1 MKIKGNRFVT
11 SILAASMLSG
21 TFFVPASAGELEGES
36 AIAGM
41 AVTLNNYYAGEET
54 PDEAILDYLVPKAQ
68 ATSEAESETETEE
81 PKTEEPKTVM
91 AATVAVTSDASNVG
105 LVSAAGYLN
114 VREQPSTGS
123 VTVGR
128 LFSNCQ
134 VNIKSSVN
142 NSEGSWY
149 RITCG
154 DVEGYV
160 SAAYVLVGTAAKTAE
175 DNIQNRYA
183 VVTADQ
189 LNVRDSASDSA
200 NVVGTVYKDEEYA
213 IIEDQGDFVKIHIAN
228 DEVGYVSKSGI
239 TIKTQFAQAQKVD
252 NEFVSQELENFMI
265 DINYSRNVY
274 EQAMAEGTGEGY
286 YRAYAAIVYAAELLG
301 YYSEFAA
308 DSGLEDLA
316 ATSKQE
322 QESALALADA
332 AYKLASDSGYFT
344 QVAES
349 VASSEAAAESSAA
362 AESVQ
367 ETQTQPS
374 TDASSEGN
382 TTSNTAETTAPSSSA
397 SDETISVEV
406 PTAASVTGIEA
417 CYQGGTKYVGDV
429 VYTAELFVRV
439 SYSDGTVKDIYD
451 GWYSPQVGMTLKQE
465 GYNVVTMYYGD
476 FSSNLEV
483 YANPAPETQP
493 AAPETQPAAPETQP
507 AAPAPAPETQP
518 AAPETQPA
526 APETQPAAPAP
537 APETQ
542 PAAPET
548 QPAAPAPAPS
558 GNGQSIVDYAMQWV
572 GQCNYVWG
580 GTNLTPGGGVDCSGF
595 TMNVYA
601 AFGISLPHY
610 SGEQIN
616 YGQAVSYEQL
626 QPGDLICFSGH
637 VGIYIGGGMMVHAAS
652 AERGIVVDNVFY
664 NKQPIGYRRLV
675 QIIKIQGRL
684 SELTGGLIF
693 VYYNRKKRIH

>member
-41 AVTLNNYYAGEET
+41 VVTLNNYYAGEET

-68 ATSEAESETETEE
+68 ATSEAESETE
-81 PKTEEPKTVM
+81 TEEPKTVM

-362 AESVQ
+362 ESVQ

-406 PTAASVTGIEA
+406 PTVASVTGIEA

-483 YANPAPETQP
+483 YANPAPTQATQP

-610 SGEQIN
+610 SGAQIN

-675 QIIKIQGRL
+675 
-684 SELTGGLIF
+684 
-693 VYYNRKKRIH
+693 

>member
-81 PKTEEPKTVM
+81 PKTVM

-114 VREQPSTGS
+114 VREQPSTGR

-128 LFSNCQ
+128 LFSTCQ

-349 VASSEAAAESSAA
+349 VASSEAAAES
-362 AESVQ
+362 VQ

-507 AAPAPAPETQP
+507 AAPAPETQP

-548 QPAAPAPAPS
+548 QPTPAPAPAPS

-675 QIIKIQGRL
+675 
-684 SELTGGLIF
+684 
-693 VYYNRKKRIH
+693 

>member
-68 ATSEAESETETEE
+68 ATSEAESETE
-81 PKTEEPKTVM
+81 TEEPKTVM

-362 AESVQ
+362 ESVQ
-367 ETQTQPS
+367 ETQAQPS

-382 TTSNTAETTAPSSSA
+382 VTNGTGETAAPSSSA

-406 PTAASVTGIEA
+406 PTVASVTGIEA

-483 YANPAPETQP
+483 YANPAPTQ
-493 AAPETQPAAPETQP
+493 ATQPAAPETQP

-526 APETQPAAPAP
+526 APETQPAAPETQPAAPAP

-542 PAAPET
+542 PAAP
-548 QPAAPAPAPS
+548 APAPAPS

-675 QIIKIQGRL
+675 
-684 SELTGGLIF
+684 
-693 VYYNRKKRIH
+693 

>member
-68 ATSEAESETETEE
+68 ATSEAESETE
-81 PKTEEPKTVM
+81 TEEPKTVM

-286 YRAYAAIVYAAELLG
+286 YRAYVAIVYAAELLG

-362 AESVQ
+362 ESVQ

-382 TTSNTAETTAPSSSA
+382 VTNGTGETAAPSSSA

-406 PTAASVTGIEA
+406 PTVASVTGIEA

-483 YANPAPETQP
+483 YANPAPTQATQP

-542 PAAPET
+542 PAAP
-548 QPAAPAPAPS
+548 APAPAPS

-637 VGIYIGGGMMVHAAS
+637 VAIYIGGGMMVHAAS

-675 QIIKIQGRL
+675 
-684 SELTGGLIF
+684 
-693 VYYNRKKRIH
+693 

>member
-68 ATSEAESETETEE
+68 ATSEAESETE
-81 PKTEEPKTVM
+81 TEEPKTVM

-160 SAAYVLVGTAAKTAE
+160 SAAYVLVGTAAKNAE

-362 AESVQ
+362 ESVQ

-382 TTSNTAETTAPSSSA
+382 TTSNAAETTAPSSSA

-406 PTAASVTGIEA
+406 PTVASVTGIEA

-483 YANPAPETQP
+483 YANPAPTQATQP
-493 AAPETQPAAPETQP
+493 ATPETQPAAPETQP

-542 PAAPET
+542 PAASAP
-548 QPAAPAPAPS
+548 APAPAPS

-610 SGEQIN
+610 SGAQIN

-675 QIIKIQGRL
+675 
-684 SELTGGLIF
+684 
-693 VYYNRKKRIH
+693 

>member
-68 ATSEAESETETEE
+68 ATSEAESETE
-81 PKTEEPKTVM
+81 TEEPKTVM

-349 VASSEAAAESSAA
+349 VASSEAAAES
-362 AESVQ
+362 VQ

-507 AAPAPAPETQP
+507 AAPAPETQP

-548 QPAAPAPAPS
+548 QPTPAPAPAPS

-675 QIIKIQGRL
+675 
-684 SELTGGLIF
+684 
-693 VYYNRKKRIH
+693 

>member
-68 ATSEAESETETEE
+68 ATSEAESETE
-81 PKTEEPKTVM
+81 TEEPKTVM

-362 AESVQ
+362 ESVQ

-382 TTSNTAETTAPSSSA
+382 VTNGTGETAAPSSSA

-406 PTAASVTGIEA
+406 PTVASVTGIEA

-439 SYSDGTVKDIYD
+439 SYSNGTVKDIYD

-483 YANPAPETQP
+483 YANPAPTQATQP

-526 APETQPAAPAP
+526 APETQPAAP
-537 APETQ
+537 ETQ
-542 PAAPET
+542 PAAPAPAPET

-637 VGIYIGGGMMVHAAS
+637 VAIYIGGGMMVHAAS

-675 QIIKIQGRL
+675 
-684 SELTGGLIF
+684 
-693 VYYNRKKRIH
+693 

>member
-21 TFFVPASAGELEGES
+21 AFFVPASAGELEGES

-68 ATSEAESETETEE
+68 ATSEAESETE
-81 PKTEEPKTVM
+81 TEEPKTVM

-189 LNVRDSASDSA
+189 LNVRDSASESA
-200 NVVGTVYKDEEYA
+200 KVVGTVYKDEEYA
-213 IIEDQGDFVKIHIAN
+213 IIEDQGDFVKIHISN

-362 AESVQ
+362 ESVQ

-382 TTSNTAETTAPSSSA
+382 TTNGTGESAAPSSSA

-406 PTAASVTGIEA
+406 PTVASVTGIEA

-483 YANPAPETQP
+483 YANPAPTQATQP
-493 AAPETQPAAPETQP
+493 A
-507 AAPAPAPETQP
+507 APETQP

-526 APETQPAAPAP
+526 APETQPAAPETQPA

-548 QPAAPAPAPS
+548 QPAAPETQPAAPAPAPAPS

-610 SGEQIN
+610 SGSQIN

-626 QPGDLICFSGH
+626 QPGDLICFPGH

-652 AERGIVVDNVFY
+652 EERGIVVDNVFY

-675 QIIKIQGRL
+675 
-684 SELTGGLIF
+684 
-693 VYYNRKKRIH
+693 

>member
-21 TFFVPASAGELEGES
+21 AFFVPASAGELEGES

-68 ATSEAESETETEE
+68 ATSEAESETE
-81 PKTEEPKTVM
+81 TEEPKTVM

-483 YANPAPETQP
+483 YANPAPTQATQP

-518 AAPETQPA
+518 AAPAP

-548 QPAAPAPAPS
+548 QPAAPAPAPAPS

-675 QIIKIQGRL
+675 
-684 SELTGGLIF
+684 
-693 VYYNRKKRIH
+693 

>member
-68 ATSEAESETETEE
+68 ATSEAESETE
-81 PKTEEPKTVM
+81 TEEPKTVM

-362 AESVQ
+362 ESVQ

-507 AAPAPAPETQP
+507 VAPAPAPETQP

-548 QPAAPAPAPS
+548 QPAAPAPAPAPS

-675 QIIKIQGRL
+675 
-684 SELTGGLIF
+684 
-693 VYYNRKKRIH
+693 

>member
-349 VASSEAAAESSAA
+349 VASSEAAAES
-362 AESVQ
+362 VQ

-483 YANPAPETQP
+483 YANPAPTQATQP

-526 APETQPAAPAP
+526 APAP

-548 QPAAPAPAPS
+548 QPAAPAPAPAPS

-610 SGEQIN
+610 SGAQIN

-637 VGIYIGGGMMVHAAS
+637 VAIYIGGGMMVHAAS

-675 QIIKIQGRL
+675 
-684 SELTGGLIF
+684 
-693 VYYNRKKRIH
+693 

>member
-68 ATSEAESETETEE
+68 ATSEAESETE
-81 PKTEEPKTVM
+81 TEEPKTVM

-382 TTSNTAETTAPSSSA
+382 VTNGTGETAAPSSSA

-507 AAPAPAPETQP
+507 AAPETQPAAPETQP

-637 VGIYIGGGMMVHAAS
+637 VAIYIGGGMMVHAAS

-675 QIIKIQGRL
+675 
-684 SELTGGLIF
+684 
-693 VYYNRKKRIH
+693 

>member
-68 ATSEAESETETEE
+68 ATSEAESETE
-81 PKTEEPKTVM
+81 TEEPKTVM

-362 AESVQ
+362 ESVQ

-382 TTSNTAETTAPSSSA
+382 VTNGTGETAAPSSSA

-406 PTAASVTGIEA
+406 PTVASVTGIEA

-483 YANPAPETQP
+483 YANPAPTQATQP
-493 AAPETQPAAPETQP
+493 AAPETQPATPETQP

-548 QPAAPAPAPS
+548 QPAAPAPAPAPS

-675 QIIKIQGRL
+675 
-684 SELTGGLIF
+684 
-693 VYYNRKKRIH
+693 

>member
-68 ATSEAESETETEE
+68 ATSEAESETE
-81 PKTEEPKTVM
+81 TEEPKTVM

-349 VASSEAAAESSAA
+349 VASREAAAESSAA

-548 QPAAPAPAPS
+548 QPAAPAPAPAPS

-637 VGIYIGGGMMVHAAS
+637 VAIYIGGGMMVHAAS

-675 QIIKIQGRL
+675 
-684 SELTGGLIF
+684 
-693 VYYNRKKRIH
+693 

>member
-68 ATSEAESETETEE
+68 ATSEAESETE
-81 PKTEEPKTVM
+81 TEEPKTVM

-362 AESVQ
+362 ESVQ

-493 AAPETQPAAPETQP
+493 AAPETQPV
-507 AAPAPAPETQP
+507 APAPAPETQP

-548 QPAAPAPAPS
+548 QPAAPAPAPAPS

-610 SGEQIN
+610 SGSQIN

-675 QIIKIQGRL
+675 
-684 SELTGGLIF
+684 
-693 VYYNRKKRIH
+693 

>member
-1 MKIKGNRFVT
+1 
-11 SILAASMLSG
+11 MLSG

-68 ATSEAESETETEE
+68 ATSEAESETE
-81 PKTEEPKTVM
+81 TEEPKTVM

-362 AESVQ
+362 ESVQ

-382 TTSNTAETTAPSSSA
+382 VTNGTGETAAPSSSA

-406 PTAASVTGIEA
+406 PTVASVTGIEA

-483 YANPAPETQP
+483 YANPAPTQATQP

-526 APETQPAAPAP
+526 APETQPVAPAP

-542 PAAPET
+542 PAAP
-548 QPAAPAPAPS
+548 APAPAPS

-610 SGEQIN
+610 SGSQIN

-675 QIIKIQGRL
+675 
-684 SELTGGLIF
+684 
-693 VYYNRKKRIH
+693 

>member
-68 ATSEAESETETEE
+68 ATSEAESETE
-81 PKTEEPKTVM
+81 TEEPKTVM

-362 AESVQ
+362 ESVQ

-382 TTSNTAETTAPSSSA
+382 VTNGTGETAAPSSSA

-406 PTAASVTGIEA
+406 PTVASVTGIEA

-483 YANPAPETQP
+483 YANPAPTQ
-493 AAPETQPAAPETQP
+493 ATQPAAPETQP

-548 QPAAPAPAPS
+548 QPAAPAPAPAPS

-675 QIIKIQGRL
+675 
-684 SELTGGLIF
+684 
-693 VYYNRKKRIH
+693 

>member
-483 YANPAPETQP
+483 YANPAPTQATQP

-507 AAPAPAPETQP
+507 AAPETQP

-637 VGIYIGGGMMVHAAS
+637 VAIYIGGGMMVHAAS

-675 QIIKIQGRL
+675 
-684 SELTGGLIF
+684 
-693 VYYNRKKRIH
+693 

>member
-68 ATSEAESETETEE
+68 ATSEAESETE
-81 PKTEEPKTVM
+81 TEEPKTVM

-493 AAPETQPAAPETQP
+493 AAPETQPAAP
-507 AAPAPAPETQP
+507 APAPETQP

-526 APETQPAAPAP
+526 AP
-537 APETQ
+537 
-542 PAAPET
+542 
-548 QPAAPAPAPS
+548 APAPAPS

-637 VGIYIGGGMMVHAAS
+637 VAIYIGGGMMVHAAS

-675 QIIKIQGRL
+675 
-684 SELTGGLIF
+684 
-693 VYYNRKKRIH
+693 

>member
-68 ATSEAESETETEE
+68 ATSEAESETE
-81 PKTEEPKTVM
+81 TEEPKTVM

-483 YANPAPETQP
+483 YANPAPTQATQP
-493 AAPETQPAAPETQP
+493 A
-507 AAPAPAPETQP
+507 APETQP

-542 PAAPET
+542 PAAPAPAPET
-548 QPAAPAPAPS
+548 QPAAPAPAPETQPAAPETQPAAPAPAPAPS

-675 QIIKIQGRL
+675 
-684 SELTGGLIF
+684 
-693 VYYNRKKRIH
+693 

>member
-68 ATSEAESETETEE
+68 ATSEAESETE
-81 PKTEEPKTVM
+81 TEEPKTVM

-507 AAPAPAPETQP
+507 AAPAPAPETQRAAPETQP

-542 PAAPET
+542 PAAP
-548 QPAAPAPAPS
+548 APAPAPS

-626 QPGDLICFSGH
+626 QPGDIICFSGH
-637 VGIYIGGGMMVHAAS
+637 VAIYIGGGMMVHAAS

-675 QIIKIQGRL
+675 
-684 SELTGGLIF
+684 
-693 VYYNRKKRIH
+693 

>member
-21 TFFVPASAGELEGES
+21 AFFVPASAGELEGES

-200 NVVGTVYKDEEYA
+200 KVVGTVYKDEEYA
-213 IIEDQGDFVKIHIAN
+213 IIEDQGDFVKIHISN

-362 AESVQ
+362 ESVQ
-367 ETQTQPS
+367 ETQAQPS

-382 TTSNTAETTAPSSSA
+382 TTNGTGESAAPSSSA

-406 PTAASVTGIEA
+406 PTVASVTGIEA

-483 YANPAPETQP
+483 YANPAPTQ
-493 AAPETQPAAPETQP
+493 ATQP
-507 AAPAPAPETQP
+507 AAPATQPAAPETQP

-526 APETQPAAPAP
+526 APETQPAAPETQPA

-548 QPAAPAPAPS
+548 QPAAPAPAPAPS

-610 SGEQIN
+610 SGSQID

-626 QPGDLICFSGH
+626 QPGDLICFPGH

-675 QIIKIQGRL
+675 
-684 SELTGGLIF
+684 
-693 VYYNRKKRIH
+693 

>member
-68 ATSEAESETETEE
+68 ATSEAESETE
-81 PKTEEPKTVM
+81 TEEPKTVM

-362 AESVQ
+362 GSVQ
-367 ETQTQPS
+367 ETQAQPS

-382 TTSNTAETTAPSSSA
+382 VTNGTGETAAPSSSA

-406 PTAASVTGIEA
+406 PTVASVTGIEA

-483 YANPAPETQP
+483 YANPAPTQATQP

-526 APETQPAAPAP
+526 APETQPAAPETQPAAPAP

-542 PAAPET
+542 PAAP
-548 QPAAPAPAPS
+548 APAPAPS

-637 VGIYIGGGMMVHAAS
+637 VAIYIGGGMMVHAAS

-675 QIIKIQGRL
+675 
-684 SELTGGLIF
+684 
-693 VYYNRKKRIH
+693 

>member
-68 ATSEAESETETEE
+68 ATSEAESETE
-81 PKTEEPKTVM
+81 TEEPKTVM

-349 VASSEAAAESSAA
+349 VASSEAAAES
-362 AESVQ
+362 VQ

-417 CYQGGTKYVGDV
+417 CYQGGTK
-429 VYTAELFVRV
+429 
-439 SYSDGTVKDIYD
+439 
-451 GWYSPQVGMTLKQE
+451 
-465 GYNVVTMYYGD
+465 
-476 FSSNLEV
+476 
-483 YANPAPETQP
+483 
-493 AAPETQPAAPETQP
+493 
-507 AAPAPAPETQP
+507 
-518 AAPETQPA
+518 
-526 APETQPAAPAP
+526 
-537 APETQ
+537 
-542 PAAPET
+542 
-548 QPAAPAPAPS
+548 
-558 GNGQSIVDYAMQWV
+558 
-572 GQCNYVWG
+572 
-580 GTNLTPGGGVDCSGF
+580 
-595 TMNVYA
+595 
-601 AFGISLPHY
+601 
-610 SGEQIN
+610 
-616 YGQAVSYEQL
+616 
-626 QPGDLICFSGH
+626 
-637 VGIYIGGGMMVHAAS
+637 
-652 AERGIVVDNVFY
+652 
-664 NKQPIGYRRLV
+664 
-675 QIIKIQGRL
+675 
-684 SELTGGLIF
+684 
-693 VYYNRKKRIH
+693 

>member
-68 ATSEAESETETEE
+68 ATSEAESETETEEPKTEE

-483 YANPAPETQP
+483 YANPAPTQATQP

-507 AAPAPAPETQP
+507 AAPAP
-518 AAPETQPA
+518 APETQPA

-610 SGEQIN
+610 SGAQIN

-675 QIIKIQGRL
+675 
-684 SELTGGLIF
+684 
-693 VYYNRKKRIH
+693 

>member
-68 ATSEAESETETEE
+68 ATSEAESETE
-81 PKTEEPKTVM
+81 TEEPKTVM

-406 PTAASVTGIEA
+406 PTVASVTGIEA

-483 YANPAPETQP
+483 YANPAPTQ
-493 AAPETQPAAPETQP
+493 ATQPAAPETQP

-518 AAPETQPA
+518 AAPETQPT
-526 APETQPAAPAP
+526 P
-537 APETQ
+537 
-542 PAAPET
+542 
-548 QPAAPAPAPS
+548 APAPAPS

-675 QIIKIQGRL
+675 
-684 SELTGGLIF
+684 
-693 VYYNRKKRIH
+693 

>member
-68 ATSEAESETETEE
+68 ATSEAESETE
-81 PKTEEPKTVM
+81 TEEPKTVM

-362 AESVQ
+362 ESVQ

-382 TTSNTAETTAPSSSA
+382 VTNGTGETAAPSSSA

-483 YANPAPETQP
+483 YANPAPTQATQP
-493 AAPETQPAAPETQP
+493 AAPENQPAAPETQP

-526 APETQPAAPAP
+526 APETQPAAPETQPAAPAP

-542 PAAPET
+542 PAAP
-548 QPAAPAPAPS
+548 APAPAPS

-675 QIIKIQGRL
+675 
-684 SELTGGLIF
+684 
-693 VYYNRKKRIH
+693 

>member
-68 ATSEAESETETEE
+68 ATSEAESETE
-81 PKTEEPKTVM
+81 TEEPKTVM

-362 AESVQ
+362 ESVQ

-382 TTSNTAETTAPSSSA
+382 VTNGTGETAAPSSSA

-406 PTAASVTGIEA
+406 PTVASVTGIEA

-483 YANPAPETQP
+483 YANPAPTQATQP

-526 APETQPAAPAP
+526 APETQPAAPETQPAAPAP

-542 PAAPET
+542 PAAP
-548 QPAAPAPAPS
+548 APAPAPS
-558 GNGQSIVDYAMQWV
+558 GNGQSIVDYSMQWV

-637 VGIYIGGGMMVHAAS
+637 VAIYIGGGMMVHAAS

-675 QIIKIQGRL
+675 
-684 SELTGGLIF
+684 
-693 VYYNRKKRIH
+693 

>member
-68 ATSEAESETETEE
+68 ATSEAESETE
-81 PKTEEPKTVM
+81 TEEPKTVM

-362 AESVQ
+362 ESVQ

-382 TTSNTAETTAPSSSA
+382 VTNGTGETAAPSSSA

-406 PTAASVTGIEA
+406 PTVASVTGIEA

-483 YANPAPETQP
+483 YANPAPTQATQP

-526 APETQPAAPAP
+526 APAP

-542 PAAPET
+542 PAAP
-548 QPAAPAPAPS
+548 APAPAPS

-637 VGIYIGGGMMVHAAS
+637 VAIYIGGGMMVHAAS

-675 QIIKIQGRL
+675 
-684 SELTGGLIF
+684 
-693 VYYNRKKRIH
+693 

>member
-68 ATSEAESETETEE
+68 ATSEAESETE
-81 PKTEEPKTVM
+81 TEEPKTVM

-362 AESVQ
+362 ESVQ
-367 ETQTQPS
+367 ETQAQPS

-382 TTSNTAETTAPSSSA
+382 VTNGTGETAAPSSSA

-406 PTAASVTGIEA
+406 PTVASVTGIEA

-548 QPAAPAPAPS
+548 QPAAPAPAPAPS
-558 GNGQSIVDYAMQWV
+558 GNGQSIVDYAMQWI

-675 QIIKIQGRL
+675 
-684 SELTGGLIF
+684 
-693 VYYNRKKRIH
+693 

>member
-1 MKIKGNRFVT
+1 
-11 SILAASMLSG
+11 
-21 TFFVPASAGELEGES
+21 
-36 AIAGM
+36 
-41 AVTLNNYYAGEET
+41 
-54 PDEAILDYLVPKAQ
+54 
-68 ATSEAESETETEE
+68 
-81 PKTEEPKTVM
+81 
-91 AATVAVTSDASNVG
+91 
-105 LVSAAGYLN
+105 
-114 VREQPSTGS
+114 
-123 VTVGR
+123 
-128 LFSNCQ
+128 
-134 VNIKSSVN
+134 
-142 NSEGSWY
+142 
-149 RITCG
+149 
-154 DVEGYV
+154 
-160 SAAYVLVGTAAKTAE
+160 
-175 DNIQNRYA
+175 
-183 VVTADQ
+183 
-189 LNVRDSASDSA
+189 
-200 NVVGTVYKDEEYA
+200 
-213 IIEDQGDFVKIHIAN
+213 
-228 DEVGYVSKSGI
+228 
-239 TIKTQFAQAQKVD
+239 
-252 NEFVSQELENFMI
+252 MI

-362 AESVQ
+362 ESVQ

-382 TTSNTAETTAPSSSA
+382 VTNGTGETAAPSSSA

-406 PTAASVTGIEA
+406 PTVASVTGIEA

-483 YANPAPETQP
+483 YANPAPTQATQP
-493 AAPETQPAAPETQP
+493 AAPETQPAAP
-507 AAPAPAPETQP
+507 
-518 AAPETQPA
+518 
-526 APETQPAAPAP
+526 
-537 APETQ
+537 
-542 PAAPET
+542 
-548 QPAAPAPAPS
+548 APAPAPS

-637 VGIYIGGGMMVHAAS
+637 VAIYIGGGMMVHAAS

-675 QIIKIQGRL
+675 
-684 SELTGGLIF
+684 
-693 VYYNRKKRIH
+693 

>member
-21 TFFVPASAGELEGES
+21 AFFVPASAGELEGES

-68 ATSEAESETETEE
+68 ATSEAESETE
-81 PKTEEPKTVM
+81 TEEPKTVM

-189 LNVRDSASDSA
+189 LNVRDSASESA
-200 NVVGTVYKDEEYA
+200 KVVGTVYKDEEYA
-213 IIEDQGDFVKIHIAN
+213 IIEDQGDFVKIHISN

-362 AESVQ
+362 ESVQ
-367 ETQTQPS
+367 ETQAQPS

-382 TTSNTAETTAPSSSA
+382 TTNGTGETAAPSSSA

-406 PTAASVTGIEA
+406 PTVAAVTGIEA

-483 YANPAPETQP
+483 YANPAPTQATQP
-493 AAPETQPAAPETQP
+493 A
-507 AAPAPAPETQP
+507 APETQP

-526 APETQPAAPAP
+526 APETQPAAPETQPA

-548 QPAAPAPAPS
+548 QPAAPETQPQTQPAAPS

-610 SGEQIN
+610 SGSQIN

-626 QPGDLICFSGH
+626 QPGDLICFPGH

-675 QIIKIQGRL
+675 
-684 SELTGGLIF
+684 
-693 VYYNRKKRIH
+693 

>member
-68 ATSEAESETETEE
+68 ATSEAESETE
-81 PKTEEPKTVM
+81 TEEPKTVM

-362 AESVQ
+362 ESVQ

-382 TTSNTAETTAPSSSA
+382 VTNGTGETAAPSSSA

-406 PTAASVTGIEA
+406 PTVAYVTGIEA

-483 YANPAPETQP
+483 YANPAPTQATQP

-542 PAAPET
+542 PAAP
-548 QPAAPAPAPS
+548 APAPAPS

-637 VGIYIGGGMMVHAAS
+637 VAIYIGGGMMVHAAS

-675 QIIKIQGRL
+675 
-684 SELTGGLIF
+684 
-693 VYYNRKKRIH
+693 

>member
-1 MKIKGNRFVT
+1 M
-11 SILAASMLSG
+11 
-21 TFFVPASAGELEGES
+21 
-36 AIAGM
+36 
-41 AVTLNNYYAGEET
+41 
-54 PDEAILDYLVPKAQ
+54 
-68 ATSEAESETETEE
+68 
-81 PKTEEPKTVM
+81 
-91 AATVAVTSDASNVG
+91 
-105 LVSAAGYLN
+105 
-114 VREQPSTGS
+114 REQPSTGS

-483 YANPAPETQP
+483 YANPAPTQATQP

-507 AAPAPAPETQP
+507 SQPTGSIRVTNVALSSDLTQYTLNLCSQYGVDSSVIFSVMYHESHFN
-518 AAPETQPA
+518 AGAT
-526 APETQPAAPAP
+526 
-537 APETQ
+537 
-542 PAAPET
+542 
-548 QPAAPAPAPS
+548 S
-558 GNGQSIVDYAMQWV
+558 GSGAQGLMQIIPRYSASRMAKLGV
-572 GQCNYVWG
+572 
-580 GTNLTPGGGVDCSGF
+580 TNLYDPASNILVGIDLLAEYYHTYGSWNQALTAYRTGNAGNDSA
-595 TMNVYA
+595 YA
-601 AFGISLPHY
+601 ATILGS
-610 SGEQIN
+610 
-616 YGQAVSYEQL
+616 
-626 QPGDLICFSGH
+626 
-637 VGIYIGGGMMVHAAS
+637 VGM
-652 AERGIVVDNVFY
+652 F
-664 NKQPIGYRRLV
+664 Q
-675 QIIKIQGRL
+675 
-684 SELTGGLIF
+684 T
-693 VYYNRKKRIH
+693 VYYE

>member
-507 AAPAPAPETQP
+507 VAPAPAPETQP

-548 QPAAPAPAPS
+548 QPAAPAPAPAPS

-675 QIIKIQGRL
+675 
-684 SELTGGLIF
+684 
-693 VYYNRKKRIH
+693 

>member
-68 ATSEAESETETEE
+68 ATSEAESETE
-81 PKTEEPKTVM
+81 TEEPKTVM

-526 APETQPAAPAP
+526 APAPETQPAAPAP

-637 VGIYIGGGMMVHAAS
+637 VAIYIGGGMMVHAAS

-675 QIIKIQGRL
+675 
-684 SELTGGLIF
+684 
-693 VYYNRKKRIH
+693 

>member
-1 MKIKGNRFVT
+1 
-11 SILAASMLSG
+11 
-21 TFFVPASAGELEGES
+21 
-36 AIAGM
+36 
-41 AVTLNNYYAGEET
+41 
-54 PDEAILDYLVPKAQ
+54 
-68 ATSEAESETETEE
+68 
-81 PKTEEPKTVM
+81 M

-675 QIIKIQGRL
+675 
-684 SELTGGLIF
+684 
-693 VYYNRKKRIH
+693 

>member
-41 AVTLNNYYAGEET
+41 AVTVNNYYAGEET

-68 ATSEAESETETEE
+68 ATSEAESETE
-81 PKTEEPKTVM
+81 TEEPKTVM

-142 NSEGSWY
+142 NSEGNWY

-374 TDASSEGN
+374 TDASSEEN

-483 YANPAPETQP
+483 YANPAPTQ
-493 AAPETQPAAPETQP
+493 ATQPAAPETQP

-518 AAPETQPA
+518 AAPETQPV
-526 APETQPAAPAP
+526 AP
-537 APETQ
+537 
-542 PAAPET
+542 
-548 QPAAPAPAPS
+548 APAPAPS

-610 SGEQIN
+610 SGAQIN

-675 QIIKIQGRL
+675 
-684 SELTGGLIF
+684 
-693 VYYNRKKRIH
+693 

>member
-406 PTAASVTGIEA
+406 PTVASVTGIEA

-483 YANPAPETQP
+483 YANPVPETQP

-548 QPAAPAPAPS
+548 QPAAPAPAPAPS

-637 VGIYIGGGMMVHAAS
+637 VAIYIGGGMMVHAAS

-675 QIIKIQGRL
+675 
-684 SELTGGLIF
+684 
-693 VYYNRKKRIH
+693 

>member
-21 TFFVPASAGELEGES
+21 AFFVPASAGELEGES

-68 ATSEAESETETEE
+68 ATSEAESETE
-81 PKTEEPKTVM
+81 TEEPKTVM

-200 NVVGTVYKDEEYA
+200 KVVGTVYKDEEYA
-213 IIEDQGDFVKIHIAN
+213 IIEDQGDFVKIHISN

-362 AESVQ
+362 ESVQ
-367 ETQTQPS
+367 ETQAQPS

-382 TTSNTAETTAPSSSA
+382 TTNGTGESAAPSSSA

-406 PTAASVTGIEA
+406 PTVASVTGIEA

-483 YANPAPETQP
+483 YANPAPTQ
-493 AAPETQPAAPETQP
+493 ATQP
-507 AAPAPAPETQP
+507 AAPATQPAAPETQP

-526 APETQPAAPAP
+526 APETQPAAPETQPA

-548 QPAAPAPAPS
+548 QPAAPAPAPAPS

-610 SGEQIN
+610 SGSQID

-626 QPGDLICFSGH
+626 QPGDLICFPGH

-675 QIIKIQGRL
+675 
-684 SELTGGLIF
+684 
-693 VYYNRKKRIH
+693 